1 MLTISQGEMSV
12 GPVTPAASPDISP
25 EGGGG
30 ISQTGTLAEKTVLNR
45 LLHGIVYVHLIYFQ
59 IAI

>member
-1 MLTISQGEMSV
+1 MSV

-25 EGGGG
+25 EGGG